1 MMQTTWLVRYG
12 AIPEVAK
19 FVSEQEAR
27 IERGARVVVQSPRG
41 LDLGTALQVVPGNPE
56 VDHEADLRIE
66 RTATADDLA
75 AFENLRD
82 AGQATFA
89 EWWSRIRDWKL
100 ELELVDVEWTLDRQ
114 TLILYVL
121 GGRSADT
128 TKLALFAA
136 TAGHDAIVVQ
146 PVGKDGLVPM
156 PQSQGGGCGCSD
168 GGCSTH

>member
-1 MMQTTWLVRYG
+1 MQTTWLIRYG

-19 FVSEQEAR
+19 FVAEQDVR
-27 IERGARVVVQSPRG
+27 VERGARVVIQSPRG
-41 LDLGTALQVVPGNPE
+41 LDLGTVLQIVPGS
-56 VDHEADLRIE
+56 VEADGDTDLRIE
-66 RTATADDLA
+66 RAADADDLA
-75 AFENLRD
+75 TFENLRD
-82 AGQATFA
+82 EGQASFA
-89 EWWSRIRDWKL
+89 EWWSRIRDWNL
-100 ELELVDVEWTLDRQ
+100 ELELVDVEWTLDRK
-114 TLILYVL
+114 TLVLYVL

-146 PVGKDGLVPM
+146 PVGKEGLIPM